1 MNKIIRVGEKVPGY
15 NYPVVNEREVR
26 ATAGLML
33 LVGIVTLFL
42 IQTYKI
48 YEVIY
53 FTVGLFLIEFFLKT
67 VIGPH
72 ASPFSVISR
81 LIIKKQE
88 PDYVGAIQKK
98 FAWALG
104 LVMATFM
111 FIITFGFQ
119 MKGVLP
125 LSICF
130 ACLTLMWLEAA
141 FGICIGCK
149 IYWYLVKKKILTE
162 PKYRPKCSGNSC
174 SL

>member
-1 MNKIIRVGEKVPGY
+1 MKKLIRVGDRVPGID
-15 NYPVVNEREVR
+15 YPVVNEREVR
-26 ATAGLML
+26 ATAGLM
-33 LVGIVTLFL
+33 FL
-42 IQTYKI
+42 IGIITLALVQVYGMFNYI
-48 YEVIY
+48 YI
-53 FTVGLFLIEFFLKT
+53 TVSLFLIEFFLKT

-72 ASPFSVISR
+72 ASPISVISR

-104 LVMATFM
+104 LVMATVM
-111 FIITFGFQ
+111 IIVLLLGVRGF
-119 MKGVLP
+119 VP

-130 ACLTLMWLEAA
+130 ICLSLMWLEAA

-149 IYWYLVKKKILTE
+149 IYWFLVKKKILKE
-162 PKYRPKCSGNSC
+162 PKARPKCSGNSC